1 MAFTL
6 NNRFQVK
13 LKSDD
18 RPEIESL
25 REKTL
30 VKIDLTESELRRMP
44 KASIKRYLN
53 MLELMTDAEKEVLA
67 EQ

>member
-1 MAFTL
+1 MID
-6 NNRFQVK
+6 Q
-13 LKSDD
+13 
-18 RPEIESL
+18 EIESL

-30 VKIDLTESELRRMP
+30 VKIDLTESELRRMQGEY
-44 KASIKRYLN
+44 KAYLN